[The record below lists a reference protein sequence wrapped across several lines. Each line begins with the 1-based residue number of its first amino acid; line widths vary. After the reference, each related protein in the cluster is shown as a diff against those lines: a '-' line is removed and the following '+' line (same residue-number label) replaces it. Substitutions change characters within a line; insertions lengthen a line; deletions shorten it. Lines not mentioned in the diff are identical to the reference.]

1 MTLIINE
8 LNPTTEFTRILNTVI
23 FDQRLTVHEFRLWCQ
38 LAALP
43 RGQKMTDMTAREIAA
58 ECGMNVDTCR
68 DQRRALKN
76 KGFLKGDGQR
86 IIVTVPDADFQPK
99 EVKLDKHQQL
109 RHDLRDA
116 WNKHKPDSYSKLR
129 NPLAEKE
136 VKTLTLHAKHNGET
150 DLCKFLVAVLRGAR
164 ADQWWGSAE
173 RTSFKFSNLFGTG
186 SPEQKKFSNV
196 EKLYKLSSSKK
207 AEGAL
212 FDSKDD
218 QCWLDW
224 YHSKGHTHFTKVE
237 RLEMDYFDARN
248 HETDDQGDENVI
260 YIYFDEDNA
269 MVHWTY
275 KEMQRGV
282 SYTPTAS

>member
-43 RGQKMTDMTAREIAA
+43 RGQKMTDMTAKEIAA
-58 ECGMNVDTCR
+58 ECGMDVDTCR
-68 DQRRALKN
+68 DQRRALKS

-86 IIVTVPDADFQPK
+86 IIVTIPDADFQPK

-109 RHDLRDA
+109 RHDLRDV
-116 WNKHKPDSYSKLR
+116 WNRYKPDSYSKIR

-136 VKTLTLHAKHNGET
+136 VKTLTLHAKHNSET
-150 DLCKFLVAVLRGAR
+150 DLRKFLTAVLRGAR
-164 ADQWWGSAE
+164 ADGWWGNTE

-186 SPEQKKFSNV
+186 NPEQKKFSNI

-207 AEGAL
+207 AEAAL
-212 FDSKDD
+212 FDIEDD

-224 YHSKGHTHFTKVE
+224 YHSKGQEHMTRVA
-237 RLEMDYFDARN
+237 RLEMERYAAWDHQKENA
-248 HETDDQGDENVI
+248 GDGVI
-260 YIYFDEDNA
+260 YVYSQGSDL
-269 MVHWTY
+269 VHWTG
-275 KEMQRGV
+275 KEGQYGLT
-282 SYTPTAS
+282 YLPTAS